1 MSGSESPQPSF
12 PSQKAEP
19 VGQCLAP
26 ETGKRFLEAIA
37 HSPNAAQAPT
47 HIKPEIPSDRR
58 NTLPR
63 NFYIAIEGAIG
74 VGKTTLAR
82 LIKDEFEAE
91 LLLEVFEENPFLS
104 DFYADRE
111 RYAFQTQ
118 IFFLLSRYR
127 QQHRVIRQ
135 TLKRSSLISDYTFA
149 KDRLFAHLNL
159 GDEELSMYERVHTIL
174 AEKIPTPDLVVYL
187 QADTDI
193 LMERIA
199 VRDRSYERGMSRDYI
214 DSLRLAYE
222 RFFATYT
229 EAPVL
234 AIDTNDLNIVRHPED
249 LAQVVG
255 AIRSALTQ
263 GIYRQPLPQI
273 EPAVGAESGEGEIGF
288 AENRRRLGD
297 FQRWH
302 LALDR
307 EKGLLADLYF
317 NFICLTEKVGNLG
330 AQLKDVWAAQETLY
344 DAIGNR
350 QEAQDRALQE
360 RLPDLREELADC
372 LAYLLKL
379 ANYTGVDLEQ
389 AYLARMGV
397 RQERA

>member
-1 MSGSESPQPSF
+1 M
-12 PSQKAEP
+12 
-19 VGQCLAP
+19 L
-26 ETGKRFLEAIA
+26 
-37 HSPNAAQAPT
+37 
-47 HIKPEIPSDRR
+47 R
-58 NTLPR
+58 NL
-63 NFYIAIEGAIG
+63 YIAIEGGIG

-82 LIKDEFEAE
+82 LIKDEFDAE
-91 LLLEVFEENPFLS
+91 LLLEVFEENPFLG

-127 QQHRVIRQ
+127 QQHKVIQQ
-135 TLKRSSLISDYTFA
+135 TLRRSSLISDYTFA

-159 GDEELSMYERVHTIL
+159 GDDELSMYGRVHAIL

-187 QADTDI
+187 QADTDT

-214 DSLRLAYE
+214 DSVRLAYE
-222 RFFATYT
+222 RFFAEYT
-229 EAPVL
+229 ESPVL
-234 AIDTNDLNIVRHPED
+234 AIDTNNLNVVRHPGD
-249 LAQVVG
+249 LAKVMG

-263 GIYRQPLPQI
+263 GIYQQPLPQTESVVGTEI
-273 EPAVGAESGEGEIGF
+273 EEEEISLTEG
-288 AENRRRLGD
+288 RQRLSD

-302 LALDR
+302 LALDQ
-307 EKGLLADLYF
+307 EKGSLTDLYF
-317 NFICLTEKVGNLG
+317 NFICLTEEIGELG
-330 AQLKDVWAAQETLY
+330 AQLKGVWRAQEKLY
-344 DAIGNR
+344 DKIGNR

-360 RLPDLREELADC
+360 SLPDLREELADC

-389 AYLARMGV
+389 AYLAKMSV
-397 RQERA
+397 SKERIGG